1 MNLEP
6 LHGSPGLCCPHGQ
19 ATELLASELLSC
31 SHICCRTVLGWCCWV
46 ACSLYKHS
54 LTCPTSMLW
63 RGRWLFDQMHPAYFA
78 GQARGMSSAR
88 AVACG
93 WASPGP
99 EEIAVQFKKETS
111 LIRMVLFLF

>member
-1 MNLEP
+1 
-6 LHGSPGLCCPHGQ
+6 
-19 ATELLASELLSC
+19 
-31 SHICCRTVLGWCCWV
+31 
-46 ACSLYKHS
+46 
-54 LTCPTSMLW
+54 
-63 RGRWLFDQMHPAYFA
+63 
-78 GQARGMSSAR
+78 MSSPR